1 VSRVSRETP
10 AWDRPEP
17 GDPWPPVAA
26 LDPYARILADVGVS
40 HGLIGPREVARL
52 WDRHLLNCA
61 VVAQDRDLVPE
72 ASRVIDVGAGAGLPG
87 LVWALVRTDLTVIL
101 LEPLLRRYDFLAIVV
116 AELGLADRVTV
127 VRGRAE
133 EQRQLRADV
142 VTARAVAPLTRLAG
156 WTLPL
161 TRVGGRVLAFKGAD
175 VANELAAAGATLA
188 RLGAGPAQVRQ
199 FGAGLLLTPATIVS
213 IPRLR

>member
-1 VSRVSRETP
+1 
-10 AWDRPEP
+10 
-17 GDPWPPVAA
+17 
-26 LDPYARILADVGVS
+26 
-40 HGLIGPREVARL
+40 
-52 WDRHLLNCA
+52 
-61 VVAQDRDLVPE
+61 
-72 ASRVIDVGAGAGLPG
+72 
-87 LVWALVRTDLTVIL
+87 VRTDLTVIL